1 MKKTTDIRVI
11 RTQTQLLEAL
21 NELIKTK
28 PLSCISITELCIQA
42 GVNRNTFYYH
52 YNNIY
57 DLLEDNKNQL
67 VKELDEVIDVKKSR
81 SKSTLV
87 NICKTIKRHPN
98 LMSILISPNCEL
110 EYFNDIFGIASEK
123 ARILEDKQKDC
134 SNSKDHL
141 ICCYCNAGC
150 NAVLCEW
157 ILNGMQESPEEIAD
171 IISAASRIGPIKML
185 FPNEK

>member
-11 RTQTQLLEAL
+11 RTQAQLLEAL

-28 PLSCISITELCIQA
+28 PLSCISITELCSKA

-57 DLLEDNKNQL
+57 DLIEENKNDL
-67 VKELDEVIDVKKSR
+67 VKELNETLDVKKTR
-81 SKSTLV
+81 SKTTVV
-87 NICKTIKRHPN
+87 NICKIIKRHPN

-123 ARILEDKQKDC
+123 ARIQEDKQKDC
-134 SNSKDHL
+134 NDSRTHL

-157 ILNGMQESPEEIAD
+157 ILNGMLETPEEIAD
-171 IISAASRIGPIKML
+171 IISDSSRLGPIKLL
-185 FPNEK
+185 FPNG

>member
-1 MKKTTDIRVI
+1 MKKSTDIRVI

-21 NELIKTK
+21 NELIKSK
-28 PLSCISITELCIQA
+28 PLSCISITELCSKA

-57 DLLEDNKNQL
+57 DLLEDNKNNL
-67 VKELDEVIDVKKSR
+67 VKELNEVRDVKKTR
-81 SKSTLV
+81 SKTTVV

-134 SNSKDHL
+134 NDTRAHL
-141 ICCYCNAGC
+141 ACCYCNAGC

-157 ILNGMQESPEEIAD
+157 IISGMKESPEDIAD
-171 IISAASRIGPIKML
+171 IISDASRTGPIKLL
-185 FPNEK
+185 FPNE